1 LKSNIIFVGLC
12 QNPKICGDL
21 FIFNDMIKRYIL
33 LPLLTI
39 VILILFTSC
48 EKPDKPAGGDIVIN
62 ELLPVNSTI
71 AQDQDGEYDDWIE
84 LYNLS
89 GSVRDISGYFLSDNR
104 DHFSKWQIPVGT
116 KIDGYGYLIIW
127 ADDDSAQVGLHA
139 NFKLSSQG
147 EEILFSAPDGT
158 LLDKVIFPG
167 QSQEVAFARN
177 PDGTGTFRW
186 QAPTFNS
193 SNNIP

>member
-1 LKSNIIFVGLC
+1 MTGKD
-12 QNPKICGDL
+12 IC
-21 FIFNDMIKRYIL
+21 MAIL
-33 LPLLTI
+33 TTLVLT
-39 VILILFTSC
+39 FFSSC
-48 EKPDKPAGGDIVIN
+48 EKPEKPAGGDIVIN

-71 AQDQDGEYDDWIE
+71 VQDQDGEYDDWIE

-89 GSVRDISGYFLSDNR
+89 VSVRDISGYFLSDNK

-116 KIDGYGYLIIW
+116 KINGHGYLIIW

-139 NFKLSSQG
+139 NFKLSSLG
-147 EEILFSAPDGT
+147 EEVLLSAPDGT

-167 QSQEVAFARN
+167 QSQELSFARN
-177 PDGTGTFRW
+177 PDGTGSFRW
-186 QAPTFNS
+186 QTPSFNS